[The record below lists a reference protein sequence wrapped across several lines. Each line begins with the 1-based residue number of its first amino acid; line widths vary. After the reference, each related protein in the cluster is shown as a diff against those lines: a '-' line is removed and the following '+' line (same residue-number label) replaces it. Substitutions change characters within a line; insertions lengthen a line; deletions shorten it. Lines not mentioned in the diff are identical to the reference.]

1 MSKMFPGRRTA
12 TGDLGLGAG
21 LGLGVEHIAF
31 NLPCY
36 LFLEIPGGDDDTHSP
51 IFFSALR
58 MYLFIVHSSYN
69 QIVGAWD

>member
-1 MSKMFPGRRTA
+1 M
-12 TGDLGLGAG
+12 GLGAG

-51 IFFSALR
+51 MFFR
-58 MYLFIVHSSYN
+58 P
-69 QIVGAWD
+69 